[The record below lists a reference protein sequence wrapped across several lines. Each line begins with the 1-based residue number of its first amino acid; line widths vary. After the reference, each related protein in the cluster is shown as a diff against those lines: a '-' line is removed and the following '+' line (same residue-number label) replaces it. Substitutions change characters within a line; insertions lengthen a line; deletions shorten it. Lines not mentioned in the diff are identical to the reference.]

1 MNKKNPKVDGY
12 IRKNKQWSAELS
24 TLREIVLDSELTEDV
39 KWRVPC
45 YTLNGKNV
53 AFIGTFKES
62 CALSFI
68 KGVLMKDPK
77 KILQMPGENT
87 QSARVIRFKTIAEIE
102 KLAPTLK
109 AYVKEAVALE
119 KSGAK
124 VDMKA
129 KHELVIP
136 EELQK
141 QFDRVSG
148 LFDAFHALTPG
159 RKRMYVMHFS
169 SAKQAKTREARV
181 EKYTQQILDGKGM
194 DD

>member
-1 MNKKNPKVDGY
+1 MSDKNPKVDGY

-24 TLREIVLDSELTEDV
+24 KLRAIVLDSELTEDV

-45 YTLNGKNV
+45 YTLNDKNV
-53 AFIGTFKES
+53 AFLGTFKES

-77 KILQMPGENT
+77 KILQKPGENT
-87 QSARVIRFKTIAEIE
+87 QSARVIRFTNLAEIE

-109 AYVKEAVALE
+109 AYVKEAVAIE
-119 KSGAK
+119 KSGVK
-124 VDMKA
+124 VEMKA

-141 QFDRVSG
+141 QFDRVPG
-148 LFDAFHALTPG
+148 LMEAFHALTPG
-159 RKRMYVMHFS
+159 RQRMYVMHFS
-169 SAKQAKTREARV
+169 SAKQATTREARV
-181 EKYTQQILDGKGM
+181 EKYTPQILDGKGM